1 MRQSGAFHRAL
12 AMVAAV
18 ASLMQRAAG
27 NFAMQ
32 QSGLKELGPYKSRGK
47 GGAVPHR
54 HVGTKAYQRAAKK
67 ARNVRRNRSH

>member
-47 GGAVPHR
+47 GGAVPH
-54 HVGTKAYQRAAKK
+54 QRAALK
-67 ARNVRRNRSH
+67 ARNVRRNRRN